1 MSGDKPVII
10 GIDLARGPDTI
21 SYFMGLKKAR
31 HLTAAEIKAEFGI
44 DVGEA
49 HKPHD
54 TFVMQA
60 PQGVTQIDVGAALFP
75 KPRNRHEKRKMA
87 KMGER

>member
-49 HKPHD
+49 HKPQD
-54 TFVMQA
+54 TFVIQNCAGGM
-60 PQGVTQIDVGAALFP
+60 PERYWPRG
-75 KPRNRHEKRKMA
+75 RNRHEKRKMT
-87 KMGER
+87 KTGER